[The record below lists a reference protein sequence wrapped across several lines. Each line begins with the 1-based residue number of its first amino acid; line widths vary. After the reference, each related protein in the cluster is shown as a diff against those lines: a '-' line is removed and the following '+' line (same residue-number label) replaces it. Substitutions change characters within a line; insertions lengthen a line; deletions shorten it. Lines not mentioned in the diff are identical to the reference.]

1 MSEQL
6 RSLRHERDLREH
18 GAAVT
23 TRPWW
28 NTPGEESREQYDA
41 LGLPKKRF
49 ADTFSVEN
57 VLLDA
62 FFSPAAK

>member
-6 RSLRHERDLREH
+6 RSLRHERDLLEH

-28 NTPGEESREQYDA
+28 VVVAAVPEKQPSWIDHEIAAIKANPQVSW
-41 LGLPKKRF
+41 P
-49 ADTFSVEN
+49 FS
-57 VLLDA
+57 
-62 FFSPAAK
+62 